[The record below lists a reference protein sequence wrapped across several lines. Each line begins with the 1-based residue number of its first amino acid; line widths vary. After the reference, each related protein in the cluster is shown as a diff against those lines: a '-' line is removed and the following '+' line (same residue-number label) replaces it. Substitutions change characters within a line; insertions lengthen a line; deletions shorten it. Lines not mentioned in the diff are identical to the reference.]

1 MQDLERVVWAED
13 AGEEWGGG
21 EGVGAR
27 AAEGGEECV
36 VGVLENVGC

>member
-1 MQDLERVVWAED
+1 MQDLECVVWAED
-13 AGEEWGGG
+13 LGEERGGR

-36 VGVLENVGC
+36 VGVLEDVGC